1 MAEKITDEEMWE
13 IIGYIKVSA
22 IRMKIL
28 KSLKDSFMM
37 PSEIARM
44 TGYRTTQISN
54 SLRDLKERKLVQCL
68 NEDAKKGRIYQNT
81 ELGLMILKVLD
92 SD

>member
-44 TGYRTTQISN
+44 TGYRTTQVSN

>member
-22 IRMKIL
+22 IRLKIL

-37 PSEIARM
+37 PSEISRM

>member
-1 MAEKITDEEMWE
+1 MAEKITDDEMWD

-22 IRMKIL
+22 IRLKIL
-28 KSLKDSFMM
+28 KSLQDSFLM

-54 SLRDLKERKLVQCL
+54 SLRELKERKLVECL

>member
-28 KSLKDSFMM
+28 KSLKDSFLM
-37 PSEIARM
+37 PSE
-44 TGYRTTQISN
+44 
-54 SLRDLKERKLVQCL
+54 
-68 NEDAKKGRIYQNT
+68 GRIYQNT

>member
-22 IRMKIL
+22 IRLKIL

-54 SLRDLKERKLVQCL
+54 SLRDMKERKLVQCL

>member
-22 IRMKIL
+22 IRLKIL

-44 TGYRTTQISN
+44 TGYSTTQISN
-54 SLRDLKERKLVQCL
+54 SLRDLKER
-68 NEDAKKGRIYQNT
+68 
-81 ELGLMILKVLD
+81 
-92 SD
+92 

>member
-1 MAEKITDEEMWE
+1 MVEKITDDEMWD

-22 IRMKIL
+22 IRLKIL
-28 KSLKDSFMM
+28 KSLQDSFLM

-54 SLRDLKERKLVQCL
+54 SLRELKERKLVECL

>member
-22 IRMKIL
+22 IRLKIL

-44 TGYRTTQISN
+44 TGYRATQISN

>member
-1 MAEKITDEEMWE
+1 MAERITDEEMWE

-28 KSLKDSFMM
+28 KSLKDSFLM

>member
-22 IRMKIL
+22 IRLKIL
-28 KSLKDSFMM
+28 KSLQDSFMM

-81 ELGLMILKVLD
+81 ELGLIILKVLD

>member
-28 KSLKDSFMM
+28 KSLKDSFLM

-68 NEDAKKGRIYQNT
+68 NENAKKGRIYQNT

>member
-28 KSLKDSFMM
+28 KSIKDSFLM

>member
-28 KSLKDSFMM
+28 KSLTDSFLM

>member
-22 IRMKIL
+22 IRLKIL

-54 SLRDLKERKLVQCL
+54 SLRDLKERKLVQCI
-68 NEDAKKGRIYQNT
+68 NENAKKGRIYQNT

>member
-1 MAEKITDEEMWE
+1 MAERITDEEMWE
-13 IIGYIKVSA
+13 IIGFIKVSA

-28 KSLKDSFMM
+28 KSLKDSFLM